1 MTLGRA
7 PLAGVRVVEF
17 GNLIAAPYCGMLLAD
32 LGADV
37 TKVEP
42 PKGDLARQIGP
53 FQFGESVFF
62 MAVNRGKRSLAA
74 DTKQAAVRRWVKKL
88 CLEAD
93 VVVHNLRRGAMA
105 GMGLG
110 YDQIAASNQAVV
122 YTEITA
128 FGAEGPYADR
138 VGIDLI
144 FQGESGMMSI
154 TGEPGEPPHKT
165 ATTIGDFVA
174 GTNAALAI
182 CAALVEREKSGRGM
196 LIDVPLRDGL
206 IAVQAGWNALYFS
219 TKSQP
224 ELTGTASPITAPN
237 QTFSTADGFLN
248 VAIVSDQ
255 HFRKLCDVLG
265 LGSLAGDSR
274 FSTNDARVKHR
285 RQLADRLQSILTT
298 ETTGKWMS
306 RLQEAGLPA
315 GRVLNLAEVFSD
327 PQVLH
332 NRMMVESR
340 HPVAGPVITQG
351 SPIRLD
357 REPALAEVAAPG
369 LGQHSRAVLEESG
382 AGAEA
387 LEEAVAAGWVVT

>member
-32 LGADV
+32 LGAEV
-37 TKVEP
+37 SKVEP

-53 FQFGESVFF
+53 FLSGESAFF
-62 MAVNRGKRSLAA
+62 IAVNRGKRSLAA
-74 DTKQAAVRRWVKKL
+74 DVKQEAVRGWVEKL
-88 CLEAD
+88 CRGAD
-93 VVVHNLRRGAMA
+93 VIVHNLRRGAMA

-110 YDQIAASNQAVV
+110 YHQITASNQTVV
-122 YTEITA
+122 YAEITA

-144 FQGESGMMSI
+144 FQGESGMMSL

-174 GTNAALAI
+174 GTNAALAV
-182 CAALVEREKSGRGM
+182 CAALVERERSGHGM
-196 LIDVPLRDGL
+196 LIDIPLRDGL

-219 TKSQP
+219 SGSQP
-224 ELTGTASPITAPN
+224 EPTGTASPITAPN

-255 HFRKLCDVLG
+255 HFRKLCDVIG
-265 LGSLAGDSR
+265 LGELSADPR
-274 FSTNDARVKHR
+274 FATNQARVAHR
-285 RQLADRLQSILTT
+285 MLLAEALQSILCTD
-298 ETTGKWMS
+298 TTGNWME
-306 RLQEAGLPA
+306 RLQGAGLPV
-315 GRVLNLAEVFSD
+315 GQVLTLGEVFSD

-332 NRMMVESR
+332 NRMLVEMQ
-340 HPVAGPVITQG
+340 HPVAGAVTTQG

-357 REPALAEVAAPG
+357 RGPALSEVVAPS
-369 LGQHSRAVLEESG
+369 LGQHSRQVLEELG
-382 AGAEA
+382 AGAEE
-387 LEEAVAAGWVVT
+387 LEAAVSAGWVVL